1 MSVVGIDFGALHSK
15 IGVARHRG
23 IDIIINEVSNRA
35 TPSLVS
41 FGPKQRAIGEPAKT
55 LEISNFRN
63 TVGSLKRLLGRTI
76 NDPEIQ
82 DVEAKFTHVKL
93 VDANGTVGALV
104 NYLGEQKVFS
114 ATQIVAMYLGKLR
127 DTAAKELKTAISD
140 VVITVPGWY
149 TDIQR
154 RALLDAAQ
162 IANLNCLRLINDTT
176 AVALGYGITKSDLPE
191 ADNPRHVVFVDVGHS
206 SMSVAVVAF
215 SKGQLT
221 VKSTAYDRHVGGRD
235 IDYTLLRHFAAEF
248 KDKYKIDVL
257 SSPKAMFRLAA
268 GCDRV
273 KKVLSANAEAP
284 LNVESIMNDV
294 DATSRITR
302 EEYEQLIAPVL
313 DRMEAPLKQALA
325 DCGLTLEQIDA
336 VELIGGCTRI
346 PAVRNKIQAVFQGKT
361 LSTTLNQDEAAA
373 RGATFACAMLSPVF
387 RVRDFSIHDI
397 TPYPIKVT
405 WERQPEDE
413 DTELVVFPR
422 GNNVPSTKI
431 LTFYRKSA
439 FDIEARYA
447 EPSQLPGG
455 INPWIARFTAKDV
468 QPAPNGDYAVVK
480 VKTRLNAHGIMSF
493 EAAYTEEIEEKEE
506 PQPMQVDGAEGG
518 EQQQQPAQPKKKKV
532 VKKKDV
538 PFVWSATSL
547 DPTVLEQFKELEAQ
561 MHAADKLVQDTE
573 ERKNALEEF
582 VYDTRSRLDERY
594 APYVQPEEKE
604 KIQVALQE
612 AEDWLYSEEG
622 EDATKSV
629 YVERIERLHKLAD
642 PVINRYKEAEQRSRV
657 VSELRETINHYM
669 AQATSGDERFSHIE
683 EKDKQSIVEKC
694 ATIQKWL
701 DDQMARQ
708 SERPKNVDPVFT
720 AAEVLKKKDEIIY
733 FATPILT
740 KPKPKPKVEPTGT
753 GQNTP
758 GAETPK
764 TGQQTPKAEEG
775 QQQQQQQAQ
784 QDNGPS
790 EMDVD

>member
-23 IDIIINEVSNRA
+23 IDIIINEVSNRQ

-63 TVGSLKRLLGRTI
+63 TVGSLKRLIGRTI

-82 DVEAKFTHVKL
+82 EVEAKFTHVKL
-93 VDANGTVGALV
+93 VDANGTVGVQV
-104 NYLGEQKVFS
+104 NYLGEQKVFT
-114 ATQIVAMYLGKLR
+114 ATQVVAMYLGKLR
-127 DTAAKELKTAISD
+127 DTAAKELKTGVSD

-191 ADNPRHVVFVDVGHS
+191 AENPRHVVFVDVGHS
-206 SMSVAVVAF
+206 SMSASVVAF

-221 VKSTAYDRHVGGRD
+221 VKSTAYEPHVGGRD
-235 IDYTLLRHFAAEF
+235 IDYALLQHFAAEF

-257 SSPKAMFRLAA
+257 SNPKAIFRLAA
-268 GCDRV
+268 GCDKI

-284 LNVESIMNDV
+284 LNVESIMNDI
-294 DATSRITR
+294 DASSRLTR
-302 EEYEQLIAPVL
+302 EDYEQLIAPVL
-313 DRMEAPLKQALA
+313 DRLEAPLKQALA
-325 DCGLTLEQIDA
+325 ESGLTLEQIDA

-346 PAVRNKIQAVFQGKT
+346 PAVRAKIQAVFQGKS

-397 TPYPIKVT
+397 TAYPIKVT

-447 EPSQLPGG
+447 EPATLPGG
-455 INPWIARFTAKDV
+455 INPWIAHFTAKSV
-468 QPAPNGDYAVVK
+468 EPAPNGDYAVVK

-493 EAAYTEEIEEKEE
+493 EGAYTEEIEEKEE
-506 PQPMQVDGAEGG
+506 QPMQVDGAEG
-518 EQQQQPAQPKKKKV
+518 EQQQPKKKKV
-532 VKKKDV
+532 VKKKEV
-538 PFVWSATSL
+538 PFVWNASSL
-547 DPTVLEQFKELEAQ
+547 DPSTIEKLKELEAQ

-594 APYVQPEEKE
+594 APYVQAAEKE
-604 KIQVALQE
+604 KILVALRE

-629 YVERIERLHKLAD
+629 YVARIDALHALAD
-642 PVINRYKEAEQRSRV
+642 PVINRYKEAEQRTRV
-657 VSELRETINHYM
+657 VSELRETINNYM
-669 AQATSGDERFSHIE
+669 SQATSGDERFAHIE

-708 SERPKNVDPVFT
+708 SERPKNVDPAFT

-740 KPKPKPKVEPTGT
+740 RPKPKPKVEPTGT
-753 GQNTP
+753 P
-758 GAETPK
+758 GTETPK
-764 TGQQTPKAEEG
+764 TGQQTPQTEG
-775 QQQQQQQAQ
+775 QEQK
-784 QDNGPS
+784 QDNGPT